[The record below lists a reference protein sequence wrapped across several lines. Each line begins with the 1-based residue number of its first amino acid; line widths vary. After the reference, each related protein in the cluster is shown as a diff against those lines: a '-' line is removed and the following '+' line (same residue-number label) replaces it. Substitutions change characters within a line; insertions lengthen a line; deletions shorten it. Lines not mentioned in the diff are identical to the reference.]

1 MLSLTIFSFCITTY
15 FALHSLLAD
24 SGIKE
29 KLYPVISKRYY
40 RLVYNMV
47 SIIGLVGLLYFYSY
61 LPTEALLLIP
71 SRIGLILIIPGVL
84 LMFLALR
91 NYDLAEFSGTYQLKH
106 NGDPISQLLNTSGVN
121 AYVRHPLYSASFL
134 LLWGVF
140 LVSPTSKVLCFS
152 AIARL
157 YLIIGTRLEEKKLI
171 KAFGEEYVGYQN
183 RVGRFIPKL

>member
-1 MLSLTIFSFCITTY
+1 
-15 FALHSLLAD
+15 
-24 SGIKE
+24 
-29 KLYPVISKRYY
+29 
-40 RLVYNMV
+40 MV